1 MGIFNFKKHTNRP
14 KKTTIYIVEDN
25 VLYTRQLEFF
35 LQNKFGDNVGVYS
48 FPVSEVLEVKL
59 EHGHIPDVII
69 MDNNLSE
76 KYEDAASGLESL
88 RAIHTQ
94 YPDIQLILHTAQGDG
109 GAMGSALA
117 EGVCMYVPKGGE
129 AFSMLGAIIG
139 QRIEN
144 KA

>member
-1 MGIFNFKKHTNRP
+1 MGIFNFKKQTNKP
-14 KKTTIYIVEDN
+14 KKTIIYIVEDN

-35 LQNKFGDNVGVYS
+35 LQNKFSDKVSIHS

-88 RAIHTQ
+88 RAIHSQ
-94 YPDIQLILHTAQGDG
+94 YPGIQLILHTAQGEG
-109 GAMGSALA
+109 GVMGSALA
-117 EGVCMYVPKGGE
+117 EGVCVYVPKGTE
-129 AFSMLGAIIG
+129 AFTMLGDIID
-139 QRIEN
+139 QRLSGN
-144 KA
+144 A